1 MVDIGVQGQKF
12 ILVLFRVAS
21 ILWLLPLFSSM
32 FISVAYKAGLSLVI
46 SFLLF
51 DLVSINQPL
60 AGDPYFMAL
69 LIVKEVFVGLTI
81 SFFVRVLFVTVYAAG
96 ELSALQT
103 GFAFARFMDPISM
116 TQVSVLESF
125 QNILAIMVFFA
136 MDAHHVLIRGM
147 ILSFKELPIGA
158 FTLNSSLFQYMGGM
172 AGKIF
177 SVGLRI
183 GAPLIVTLFIVD
195 LALGLLSRMVPQV
208 NVFVE
213 GMPLKILI
221 TFVVLSFSLGA
232 VVSSIGG
239 IFRSMDM
246 DVLKL
251 MRMMV

>member
-1 MVDIGVQGQKF
+1 MVDIGADGQKF
-12 ILVLFRVAS
+12 ILVFFRVAS

-32 FISVAYKAGLSLVI
+32 AISVSYKAGLSLII

-51 DLVSINQPL
+51 DIVSVNQAL
-60 AGDPYFMAL
+60 AVDPYYMAI
-69 LIVKEVFVGLTI
+69 LIIKEVFVGLTI
-81 SFFVRVLFVTVYAAG
+81 SFFVRILFAMVYAAG
-96 ELSALQT
+96 EITALQT

-125 QNILAIMVFFA
+125 QNILTVMVFFA
-136 MDAHHVLIRGM
+136 IDAHHVLIRGM
-147 ILSFKELPIGA
+147 VLSFKELPIGTA
-158 FTLNSSLFQYMGGM
+158 VYILSLLQHMGTM
-172 AGKIF
+172 TGKIF

-195 LALGLLSRMVPQV
+195 ISLGLLSRMVPQV

-232 VVSSIGG
+232 TITGIVN
-239 IFRSMDM
+239 IFRGMDM

-251 MRMMV
+251 MRLMV